1 MTKKDLIAT
10 SHTFQFSR
18 LKGSF
23 LQEAQERAYAEVADV
38 LEQSDGKINHESVE
52 GMSYTEAV
60 INETLRMY
68 APVTNFARTCMK
80 DCEVNVGDDQ
90 MLFINITK

>member
-1 MTKKDLIAT
+1 M
-10 SHTFQFSR
+10 
-18 LKGSF
+18 
-23 LQEAQERAYAEVADV
+23 QEKAYAEVVDI

-68 APVTNFARTCMK
+68 APVTNFGRTCMK
-80 DCEVNVGDDQ
+80 DCEVNDHEIKMKVKE
-90 MLFINITK
+90 LLVIINKT